1 MRGRKMKDSL
11 AMLMKT
17 NGEKMSDYTS
27 LAILMKTSELLR
39 LSRDVHENIVGYATT
54 AATVGC
60 L

>member
-1 MRGRKMKDSL
+1 
-11 AMLMKT
+11 MLMKT